1 MNRKLLFFINPVAGN
16 RNKRKLEAI
25 ISRKCIINH
34 IAFAFAYTNAKG
46 SYQLEEHKI
55 LDEGFTDIII
65 IGGDGTVNQL
75 TKALRHLHLPFGII
89 PMGSGNGLALAA
101 NIPVSILKALST
113 IFIGHTIEVDALMV
127 NNHYSCMLS
136 GVGFDAEVAHDFAR
150 KSSRGLLTYT
160 QQSIIN
166 YFKAQPYFF
175 QIELPDFSFYTDAFF
190 ISIANS
196 NQFGNNFTIAP
207 HASLSDGLLDIVVVQ
222 KMHKSK
228 LPFAILKQIKGN
240 NSLKENVDNV
250 SKNNILYFQTPNIT
264 IHNTKLAKLHIDG
277 EPVETDEIINA
288 AIIPKA
294 FRLMVPVS

>member
-1 MNRKLLFFINPVAGN
+1 MNRKLLFFINPVSGTK
-16 RNKRKLEAI
+16 NKKKLEEL
-25 ISRKCIINH
+25 ISQKCINNNIE
-34 IAFAFAYTNAKG
+34 FAFAYTNAKG
-46 SYQLEEHKI
+46 SYQQEEHLI
-55 LDEGFTDIII
+55 QDEGFTDIII

-75 TKALRHLHLPFGII
+75 TKSLRHLQLPFGII

-101 NIPVSILKALST
+101 NIPTGFLKALTT
-113 IFIGHTIEVDALMV
+113 IFKGNTIEVDAFMI

-166 YFKAQPYFF
+166 YFKAHPYFF
-175 QIELPDFSFYTDAFF
+175 QIQLPEFSFYTDAFF

-207 HASLSDGLLDIVVVQ
+207 QASLNDGLLDIVVVQ

-240 NSLKENVDNV
+240 NSLKESVDNV
-250 SKNNILYFQTPNIT
+250 SKNNILYFQTPTIT

-277 EPVETDEIINA
+277 EPVETDEIIQA
-288 AIIPKA
+288 YIIPKPFTLIVTA
-294 FRLMVPVS
+294 N